1 MRNFRLL
8 SPLVGTKVP
17 PLRDDSEREDFPEE
31 KAGWYAKAT
40 WSWLNPLMKVGYLRP
55 VNQED
60 LWNIT
65 GSYRAEEMTDK
76 FQANLER
83 IVAKH
88 VEKYKAK
95 KLKEDPSFS
104 EADFVFDPLDPEQV
118 PKYAII
124 FALLATF
131 RFRFWWSA
139 ICKIIFD
146 CAQTLNP
153 LVSRQLISFVGDRYT
168 HAPPGI
174 GRGVGLAIGVTLMIA
189 VASYFMN
196 MMLYYS
202 MMMGAQCRAVL
213 SHSIYK
219 KSLNLSAKSRLKY
232 TNGQITNLLG
242 TDCHKV
248 DFCLGFFHF
257 SWTFP
262 VSMAIAIVILIVNL
276 GPAALVGIAVI
287 ILCIFAVARISRTI
301 MKQRRAVTALT
312 DKRISMMKEILQS
325 MRVIKF
331 YAWELP
337 YKERVME
344 VRKEELKGV
353 KKLLVIRNAL
363 NAIFVGV
370 PTIASMLSFVV
381 MYKTGRNLD
390 AAKVFSSLSLFN
402 LLRMPLMLL
411 PLSTSTSIDAFVAL
425 KRIQGFL
432 FAPEQVNYVITDP
445 SIAEKGDA
453 IVVDNGS
460 FIWKEDTEEGEAE
473 EKKEVAESPAAEP
486 RDSETTAEDSR
497 DVESSSDGS
506 SSSEAIHFSGLD
518 DINLA
523 VKSGEFIVITG
534 AVGTGKSSLLSAIAG
549 LMVKTAGSVT
559 VSGEMIFSPS
569 PWVHNATIREN
580 ILFGQPYDEELY
592 RKVIHCCALE
602 RDFEILPG
610 GDATEVGERGITLS
624 GGQKARISLATMA
637 YRNPQIILLDD
648 VLSAVDSHV
657 GKHIMEKCILGHMG
671 ERTRLL
677 ATHQLGLIDQADRI
691 IFLDGSG
698 SIKVGSRD
706 FLLKNEPGF
715 AHLMEFGSKQEE
727 EEEEVA
733 PYDVVEED
741 EVVVEGHVMDQKKSH
756 VTVTDAPHDL
766 EKALEGH
773 EEQEKSRDLIQSHD
787 NSRDVEEMI
796 SASRDFRDDSSE
808 SVLDELVRATTN
820 SSLAEKEN
828 KTTVSTVTQIKEETD
843 KEKDGKLITAE
854 GRSVKAVPLKVYL
867 TYIKYG
873 GGMIGYA
880 VLPIFLTLLIVSVF
894 VMLFTNVWLS
904 YWTENKWPQYGDGL
918 YIGIFV
924 MFGILTCILFFLCFY
939 TLTTIGNNA
948 TAKMHIEAV
957 DGILHAPMSFFDTT
971 PLGRIMNRFS
981 KDTDTMDNEI
991 SDQTRLFLLTLS
1003 QIIGIMILCIIYLPW
1018 FAIAVGP
1025 LLFIY
1030 HCISSYYR
1038 STAREVKRLDS
1049 INRSHVFSH
1058 MQESLTGVFN
1068 IAAYGNKTSFV
1079 KKNEW
1084 AIDNMNAAY
1093 FLTIANQRWLA
1104 FRVDLVG
1111 FSLCFVIAMLSVTGQ
1126 FSISPSA
1133 AGLVLSYIL
1142 QIVGMM
1148 TLMVRESAQVEN
1160 NMNTVER
1167 VFQYSYDVP
1176 SEAPSHIPETSPPE
1190 EWPQGGGI
1198 VFDDVSMS
1206 YRPGL
1211 PLVLKDISVN
1221 VLPGEHVGICG
1232 RTGAG
1237 KSSIM
1242 NALYRLSELA
1252 NGSVHIDNVDISQ
1265 IGLNDLR
1272 SKLSIIPQD
1281 PVLFNGTIRS
1291 NIDPFGQRDDAA
1303 LWDALR
1309 RSWLVEEGD
1318 LGKLKAGVTDSNHVK
1333 FHLDTQVDEDGSNFS
1348 LGERQLLALAR
1359 ALVRMSRILILD
1371 EATSSVDYE
1380 TDAKIQS
1387 TIVQEF
1393 AQCTI
1398 LCIAHRLRT
1407 ILNYDKIMVLDA
1419 GRIVEYDTPYRLYV
1433 KEGGVFR
1440 GMCLQSGIT
1449 EEDFPEEKRVV

>member
-1 MRNFRLL
+1 
-8 SPLVGTKVP
+8 
-17 PLRDDSEREDFPEE
+17 
-31 KAGWYAKAT
+31 
-40 WSWLNPLMKVGYLRP
+40 
-55 VNQED
+55 
-60 LWNIT
+60 
-65 GSYRAEEMTDK
+65 MTLK
-76 FQANLER
+76 FESHLER
-83 IVAKH
+83 IVQKH
-88 VEKYKAK
+88 VTKYIAK
-95 KLKEDPSFS
+95 QTKTNPQFDPST
-104 EADFVFDPLDPEQV
+104 FVFDPNDPEQV

-124 FALLATF
+124 LALLATF

-196 MMLYYS
+196 MMLYYA

-301 MKQRRAVTALT
+301 MKQRRVVTALT

-331 YAWELP
+331 YAWEMP

-344 VRKEELKGV
+344 IRREELKGV

-381 MYKTGRNLD
+381 MFKTGRNLD

-432 FAPEQVNYVITDP
+432 FAGEQVNYVITDP
-445 SIAEKGDA
+445 EIAEKGAA
-453 IVVDNGS
+453 IVVDDGT
-460 FIWKEDTEEGEAE
+460 FVWKEEGDRA
-473 EKKEVAESPAAEP
+473 KEVDEDAEGGAKPAKDAKTVAKDAKTVAKP
-486 RDSETTAEDSR
+486 TSETVAKDAKPLSETAKTLSETAKPLSEDTA
-497 DVESSSDGS
+497 SSSDS
-506 SSSEAIHFSGLD
+506 SSVLQFSGLD
-518 DINLA
+518 NISLTI
-523 VKSGEFIVITG
+523 STGEFIVITG

-549 LMVKTAGSVT
+549 LMVKTGGSVT

-580 ILFGQPYDEELY
+580 ILFGQPYDEALY
-592 RKVIHCCALE
+592 QKVIHCCALE

-637 YRNPQIILLDD
+637 YRNPSIILLDD

-657 GKHIMEKCILGHMG
+657 GKHIMEECILGHMG
-671 ERTRLL
+671 GKTRLL
-677 ATHQLGLIDQADRI
+677 ATHQLGLIDEADRI
-691 IFLDGSG
+691 VFLDGSG

-706 FLLKNEPGF
+706 ELMSREPEF
-715 AHLMEFGSKQEE
+715 AHLMEFGSKQGEE
-727 EEEEVA
+727 EAGEEVA
-733 PYDVVEED
+733 PYDV
-741 EVVVEGHVMDQKKSH
+741 EVVEEGHVMDESGRS
-756 VTVTDAPHDL
+756 TDAPRDL
-766 EKALEGH
+766 KILESRD
-773 EEQEKSRDLIQSHD
+773 KSRDQ
-787 NSRDVEEMI
+787 RDTP
-796 SASRDFRDDSSE
+796 DDSSE
-808 SVLDELVRATTN
+808 SVLDELVRAATN
-820 SSLAEKEN
+820 TSLQEKDA
-828 KTTVSTVTQIKEETD
+828 KTTFASVEQVSENAD
-843 KEKDGKLITAE
+843 KSAESAGKLISAE

-873 GGMIGYA
+873 GGFLGYSI
-880 VLPIFLTLLIVSVF
+880 LPIFLFTLIISVF

-924 MFGILTCILFFLCFY
+924 MFGFLSCILFFACFY

-1068 IAAYGNKTSFV
+1068 IAAYGNKETFV
-1079 KKNEW
+1079 KKMEW

-1176 SEAPSHIPETSPPE
+1176 SEAPSHVEETAPPP

-1198 VFDDVSMS
+1198 TFDDVSMA

-1211 PLVLKDISVN
+1211 PLVLKDISVS

-1242 NALYRLSELA
+1242 NALYRLSELSA
-1252 NGSVHIDNVDISQ
+1252 GSVTIDHVDISQ

-1309 RSWLVEEGD
+1309 RSWLVEEAD
-1318 LGKLKAGVTDSNHVK
+1318 LGKLKSGATDSQHVK
-1333 FHLDTQVDEDGSNFS
+1333 FHLDTRVDEDGSNFS

-1380 TDAKIQS
+1380 TDSKIQS

-1419 GRIVEYDTPYRLYV
+1419 GRIVEYDTPFRLFV
-1433 KEGGVFR
+1433 KDGGVFR
-1440 GMCLQSGIT
+1440 GMCLQSGIV
-1449 EEDFPEEKRVV
+1449 EDDFPEEKRV

>member
-8 SPLVGTKVP
+8 SPLVGSKVP
-17 PLRDDSEREDFPEE
+17 PFRDDSEREDFPEE
-31 KAGWYAKAT
+31 AAPWWSKAT
-40 WSWLNPLMKVGYLRP
+40 WSWLNPLMRVGYLRP

-65 GSYRAEEMTDK
+65 GSYTADEMTNR
-76 FQANLER
+76 FEANLER

-95 KLKEDPSFS
+95 QAKENPHFDEST
-104 EADFVFDPLDPEQV
+104 FVFNPNDPKQV

-124 FALLATF
+124 FALHDTF

-139 ICKIIFD
+139 TCKIIFD

-153 LVSRQLISFVGDRYT
+153 LVSKQLIAFVGERYT

-174 GRGVGLAIGVTLMIA
+174 GKGVGLAIGVTLMIA

-287 ILCIFAVARISRTI
+287 IICILIVARISRTI
-301 MKQRRAVTALT
+301 MKQRRVVTALT

-337 YKERVME
+337 YKEKVME
-344 VRKEELKGV
+344 LRKEELKGV

-370 PTIASMLSFVV
+370 PTISSMLAFVV
-381 MYKTGRNLD
+381 MFKTGRHLD
-390 AAKVFSSLSLFN
+390 PAKVFSSLSLFN

-432 FAPEQVNYVITDP
+432 FAGEQVNYVITDP
-445 SIAEKGDA
+445 EIAEKGDA
-453 IVVDNGS
+453 IVIDNGT
-460 FIWKEDTEEGEAE
+460 FIWKEETDEFDESGEKTKVVEGKNDKTE
-473 EKKEVAESPAAEP
+473 KNDK
-486 RDSETTAEDSR
+486 DSKTVTPE
-497 DVESSSDGS
+497 VESSSDSDDS
-506 SSSEAIHFSGLD
+506 SVLQFSGLN
-518 DINLA
+518 DISLN
-523 VKSGEFIVITG
+523 VKTGEFIVITG

-559 VSGEMIFSPS
+559 ASGEMIFSPS
-569 PWVHNATIREN
+569 PWVHNATIRDN
-580 ILFGQPYDEELY
+580 ILFGQPFDQALYD
-592 RKVIHCCALE
+592 KVVHVCALE

-637 YRNPQIILLDD
+637 YRNPSIILLDD

-657 GKHIMEKCILGHMG
+657 GKHIMDKCILGHMG
-671 ERTRLL
+671 GHTRLL
-677 ATHQLGLIDQADRI
+677 ATHQLGLIEEADRI
-691 IFLDGSG
+691 IYLDGSG
-698 SIKVGSRD
+698 SIKTGTRD
-706 FLLKNEPGF
+706 ELLKSEPGF
-715 AHLMEFGSKQEE
+715 AHLMEFGSKQDE

-733 PYDVVEED
+733 PYDVD
-741 EVVVEGHVMDQKKSH
+741 EVVLEG
-756 VTVTDAPHDL
+756 TTLDAP
-766 EKALEGH
+766 
-773 EEQEKSRDLIQSHD
+773 RDLK
-787 NSRDVEEMI
+787 VMEENAEKRI
-796 SASRDFRDDSSE
+796 SIDRVSDSSE
-808 SVLDELVRATTN
+808 SVLDELVRAATN
-820 SSLAEKEN
+820 TSLTEKDA
-828 KTTVSTVTQIKEETD
+828 KTTVATVVQSNED
-843 KEKDGKLITAE
+843 KAKDGKLIAAE
-854 GRSVKAVPLKVYL
+854 GRQVKAVPLKVYL

-873 GGMIGYA
+873 GGVIGYA
-880 VLPIFLTLLIVSVF
+880 VLPLFLFTLIISVF

-904 YWTENKWPQYGDGL
+904 YWTENKWPQYGYQL
-918 YIGIFV
+918 YIGIFI
-924 MFGILTCILFFLCFY
+924 MFGFLSCFLFFACFY
-939 TLTTIGNNA
+939 TLTSIGNNA
-948 TAKMHIEAV
+948 TAKMHIDAL

-1003 QIIGIMILCIIYLPW
+1003 QIIGIMILSIIYLPW
-1018 FAIAVGP
+1018 FGIAVGP

-1038 STAREVKRLDS
+1038 ATAREVKRLDS

-1068 IAAYGNKTSFV
+1068 IAAYGNKTTFV

-1111 FSLCFVIAMLSVTGQ
+1111 FALCFLIAILSVTGQ

-1176 SEAPSHIPETSPPE
+1176 KEAPSHIEATAPPP

-1242 NALYRLSELA
+1242 NALYRLSELSS
-1252 NGSVHIDNVDISQ
+1252 GSVTIDEVDIST

-1309 RSWLVEEGD
+1309 RSWLVEEAE
-1318 LGKLKAGVTDSNHVK
+1318 LGKLKSGVTDSNHVK
-1333 FHLDTQVDEDGSNFS
+1333 FHLDTTVDEDGSNFS

-1380 TDAKIQS
+1380 TDSKIQS

-1398 LCIAHRLRT
+1398 LCIAHRLKT

-1419 GRIVEYDTPYRLYV
+1419 GRIVEYDTPFRLYV

-1449 EEDFPEEKRVV
+1449 EEDFGDSRKT

>member
-1 MRNFRLL
+1 
-8 SPLVGTKVP
+8 
-17 PLRDDSEREDFPEE
+17 
-31 KAGWYAKAT
+31 
-40 WSWLNPLMKVGYLRP
+40 
-55 VNQED
+55 
-60 LWNIT
+60 
-65 GSYRAEEMTDK
+65 MTDK
-76 FQANLER
+76 FEAHLER

-88 VEKYKAK
+88 VAKYKAK
-95 KLKEDPSFS
+95 RAKADPSF
-104 EADFVFDPLDPEQV
+104 DPEKFEYDPMDPEQA

-139 ICKIIFD
+139 ACKIIFD

-153 LVSRQLISFVGDRYT
+153 LVSRQLIKFVGERYT
-168 HAPPGI
+168 GNPPSI
-174 GRGVGLAIGVTLMIA
+174 GKGVGYAIGVTLMIA

-287 ILCIFAVARISRTI
+287 IICIFAVAFIMRTV
-301 MKQRRAVTALT
+301 MNQRRIVTALT
-312 DKRISMMKEILQS
+312 DRRISMMKEILQS

-331 YAWELP
+331 YAWEMP
-337 YKERVME
+337 YKEKVME
-344 VRKEELKGV
+344 IRREELKGV
-353 KKLLVIRNAL
+353 KKMLVIRNAL

-381 MYKTGRNLD
+381 MFKTGRDLD
-390 AAKVFSSLSLFN
+390 PAKVFSSLSLFN

-411 PLSTSTSIDAFVAL
+411 PLSTSTSVDAFVAL
-425 KRIQGFL
+425 RRIQGFL
-432 FAPEQVNYVITDP
+432 LADELKNYIIEDP
-445 SIAEKGDA
+445 SIKEDGFSIQLKDA
-453 IVVDNGS
+453 SFKWRDDDDKVVDNDKPTEVKGV
-460 FIWKEDTEEGEAE
+460 KDDTENE
-473 EKKEVAESPAAEP
+473 
-486 RDSETTAEDSR
+486 
-497 DVESSSDGS
+497 
-506 SSSEAIHFSGLD
+506 SSEASEKPYKGESHIKHDSPNLNPGGALTTTAYNIDNTSITETADSESSNGETFTGLT
-518 DINLA
+518 DINLD
-523 VKSGEFIVITG
+523 VPTGSFIVITG
-534 AVGTGKSSLLSAIAG
+534 AVGSGKSSLLAAIAG
-549 LMVKTAGSVT
+549 LMVKTSGSVT
-559 VSGEMIFSPS
+559 VAGEMIFSPS
-569 PWVHNATIREN
+569 PWVHNATIRDN
-580 ILFGQPYDEELY
+580 ILFGQPFDQAKYD
-592 RKVIHCCALE
+592 KVIDCCALQ

-637 YRNPQIILLDD
+637 YRNPAIILLDD

-657 GKHIMEKCILGHMG
+657 GKHIMEKCILDHMG
-671 ERTRLL
+671 SSTRLL
-677 ATHQLGLIDQADRI
+677 ATHQLSLIDSADKI

-698 SIKVGSRD
+698 TIKVGTAD
-706 FLLKNEPGF
+706 ELKKTEPEF

-727 EEEEVA
+727 EEEEEVA
-733 PYDVVEED
+733 PYDLPLDTAVSRVSRNSFQELEVVKSGEVMDAETPIVDELTRAATICSLHERDQKNASETVVEVSGD
-741 EVVVEGHVMDQKKSH
+741 
-756 VTVTDAPHDL
+756 P
-766 EKALEGH
+766 
-773 EEQEKSRDLIQSHD
+773 
-787 NSRDVEEMI
+787 
-796 SASRDFRDDSSE
+796 ASSQDK
-808 SVLDELVRATTN
+808 TN
-820 SSLAEKEN
+820 A
-828 KTTVSTVTQIKEETD
+828 
-843 KEKDGKLITAE
+843 GKLIQTE

-873 GGMIGYA
+873 GGFLGYA
-880 VLPIFLTLLIVSVF
+880 VLPLFLALLIIAVF

-904 YWTENKWPQYGDGL
+904 YWTEGKWPQYSAGM

-924 MFGILTCILFFLCFY
+924 MFGILTCVLFFLCFY

-948 TAKMHIEAV
+948 TSKMHIDAV

-1049 INRSHVFSH
+1049 VNRSHVFSH

-1068 IAAYGNKTSFV
+1068 IAAYGNKLTFI

-1084 AIDNMNAAY
+1084 AIDNMNSAY

-1176 SEAPSHIPETSPPE
+1176 SEAPSHIPETAPPE
-1190 EWPQGGGI
+1190 SWPAGGGLK
-1198 VFDDVSMS
+1198 FEDVSMS

-1211 PLVLKDISVN
+1211 PLVLKDININ

-1242 NALYRLSELA
+1242 NALYRLSELSS
-1252 NGSVHIDNVDISQ
+1252 GKVEIDNVDISA

-1291 NIDPFGQRDDAA
+1291 NIDPFGQRDDAQ

-1318 LGKLKAGVTDSNHVK
+1318 AARLKAGGVDNNMVK
-1333 FHLDTQVDEDGSNFS
+1333 FHLDQHVDEDGSNFS

-1393 AQCTI
+1393 AHCTI

-1419 GRIVEYDTPYRLYV
+1419 GSIVEFDTPYRLYI
-1433 KEGGVFR
+1433 KDGGVFR

-1449 EEDFPEEKRVV
+1449 EEDFPMERRVV

>member
-1 MRNFRLL
+1 
-8 SPLVGTKVP
+8 
-17 PLRDDSEREDFPEE
+17 
-31 KAGWYAKAT
+31 
-40 WSWLNPLMKVGYLRP
+40 
-55 VNQED
+55 
-60 LWNIT
+60 
-65 GSYRAEEMTDK
+65 MTDK

-95 KLKEDPSFS
+95 MKKKDPSFDES
-104 EADFVFDPLDPEQV
+104 TFVFDINDPEQV

-124 FALLATF
+124 LALHDTF

-153 LVSRQLISFVGDRYT
+153 LVSRQLIKFVGDRYT
-168 HAPPGI
+168 HAPPSI

-287 ILCIFAVARISRTI
+287 IICILIVAYISRTI
-301 MKQRRAVTALT
+301 MNQRRVVTALT

-337 YKERVME
+337 YKEKVME
-344 VRKEELKGV
+344 IRKEELKGV

-432 FAPEQVNYVITDP
+432 FAGEQVNYVEYDE

-453 IVVDNGS
+453 IIVDNASFQWKDADTDYELKSEVVENKVEPSASNKEKNLSSSVESHDLASTTDSS
-460 FIWKEDTEEGEAE
+460 FIQ
-473 EKKEVAESPAAEP
+473 
-486 RDSETTAEDSR
+486 
-497 DVESSSDGS
+497 
-506 SSSEAIHFSGLD
+506 FSGLN
-518 DINLA
+518 DISLT

-534 AVGTGKSSLLSAIAG
+534 AVGSGKSSLLAAIAG
-549 LMVKTAGSVT
+549 LMVKTSGSVT
-559 VSGEMIFSPS
+559 VAGEMIFSPS
-569 PWVHNATIREN
+569 PWVHNATIRDN
-580 ILFGQPYDEELY
+580 ILFGQPFDQALYD
-592 RKVIHCCALE
+592 KVIHACALE

-657 GKHIMEKCILGHMG
+657 GKHIMENCILGHMG
-671 ERTRLL
+671 HNTRLL

-698 SIKVGSRD
+698 TIKTGTREE
-706 FLLKNEPGF
+706 LLASEPGF
-715 AHLMEFGSKQEE
+715 AHLMEFGSKKDED
-727 EEEEVA
+727 EEEVA
-733 PYDVVEED
+733 PYDEIED
-741 EVVVEGHVMDQKKSH
+741 VIEKVLSSEDQVS
-756 VTVTDAPHDL
+756 
-766 EKALEGH
+766 
-773 EEQEKSRDLIQSHD
+773 S
-787 NSRDVEEMI
+787 
-796 SASRDFRDDSSE
+796 SSE
-808 SVLDELVRATTN
+808 SVLEELVKAATNT
-820 SSLAEKEN
+820 SLAEKDN
-828 KTTVSTVTQIKEETD
+828 KTTVATVTQVDEDSKA
-843 KEKDGKLITAE
+843 KDGKLIAAE

-880 VLPIFLTLLIVSVF
+880 VLPIFFGLLIISVF

-924 MFGILTCILFFLCFY
+924 MFGILTCILFFACFY

-948 TAKMHIEAV
+948 TAKMHIDAV

-1049 INRSHVFSH
+1049 VNRSHVFSH

-1068 IAAYGNKTSFV
+1068 ISAYGNKNAFV

-1176 SEAPSHIPETSPPE
+1176 SEAPSHIADTAPSA
-1190 EWPQGGGI
+1190 EWPEGGGI
-1198 VFDDVSMS
+1198 EFTDVSMA

-1211 PLVLKDISVN
+1211 PLVLKDITVDI
-1221 VLPGEHVGICG
+1221 LPGEHVGICG

-1242 NALYRLSELA
+1242 NALYRLSELSQGKVA
-1252 NGSVHIDNVDISQ
+1252 IDNVDIST

-1309 RSWLVEEGD
+1309 RSWLVEEGE
-1318 LGKLKAGVTDSNHVK
+1318 LSRLKDGSTDSDHVK
-1333 FHLDTQVDEDGSNFS
+1333 FHLDTHVDEDGSNFS

-1419 GRIVEYDTPYRLYV
+1419 GRIVEYDTPFKLYV

-1449 EEDFPEEKRVV
+1449 EEDFPIEKRVR

>member
-8 SPLVGTKVP
+8 SPFVGTKVP
-17 PLRDDSEREDFPEE
+17 PFRDDSEREDFPEE
-31 KAGWYAKAT
+31 KAGWYSKAT

-95 KLKEDPSFS
+95 QRKSNPAFDES
-104 EADFVFDPLDPEQV
+104 AFVFDPNDPDQV

-124 FALLATF
+124 LALLATF

-153 LVSRQLISFVGDRYT
+153 LVSRQLIKFVGDRYT
-168 HAPPGI
+168 HAPPSI

-287 ILCIFAVARISRTI
+287 IICILAVARISRTI
-301 MKQRRAVTALT
+301 MKQRRIVTALT
-312 DKRISMMKEILQS
+312 DRRISMMKEILQS

-337 YKERVME
+337 YKDRVME
-344 VRKEELKGV
+344 IRKEELKGV

-381 MYKTGRNLD
+381 MYKTGRDLD

-432 FAPEQVNYVITDP
+432 FAGEQVNYVITDP
-445 SIAEKGDA
+445 EIGEKGDA
-453 IVVDNGS
+453 IVVDQAS
-460 FIWKEDTEEGEAE
+460 FIWKDETEEGGEGE
-473 EKKEVAESPAAEP
+473 EGEGSEGVGAKGAKTTVIDAKTGAIAKADAKTLAGIPDAISQDSTSDAA
-486 RDSETTAEDSR
+486 
-497 DVESSSDGS
+497 SDAS
-506 SSSEAIHFSGLD
+506 SSSSSVPQFVGLN
-518 DINLA
+518 DISLT

-559 VSGEMIFSPS
+559 VAGEMIFSPS
-569 PWVHNATIREN
+569 PWVHNATIRDN
-580 ILFGQPYDEELY
+580 ILFGQPFDQALY
-592 RKVIHCCALE
+592 SKVIHACALE

-637 YRNPQIILLDD
+637 YRNPSIILLDD

-657 GKHIMEKCILGHMG
+657 GKHIMENCILGHMG
-671 ERTRLL
+671 GHTRLL

-698 SIKVGSRD
+698 AIRVGSRD
-706 FLLKNEPGF
+706 ELMRSEPGF

-727 EEEEVA
+727 EEEELA
-733 PYDVVEED
+733 PYDMEAE
-741 EVVVEGHVMDQKKSH
+741 EVVVEGA
-756 VTVTDAPHDL
+756 TLDAPRDL
-766 EKALEGH
+766 KVL
-773 EEQEKSRDLIQSHD
+773 EEQAETKRRHSIDR
-787 NSRDVEEMI
+787 I
-796 SASRDFRDDSSE
+796 SDSSE
-808 SVLDELVRATTN
+808 SVLDELVRAATN
-820 SSLAEKEN
+820 TSLQEKDA
-828 KTTVSTVTQIKEETD
+828 KTTVATVAQVDED
-843 KEKDGKLITAE
+843 KAKDGKLIAAE

-880 VLPIFLTLLIVSVF
+880 VLPIFLTLLVVSVF

-904 YWTENKWPQYGDGL
+904 YWTEDKWPQYGDGL

-924 MFGILTCILFFLCFY
+924 MFGFLTCILFFACFY

-1068 IAAYGNKTSFV
+1068 IAAYGNKTTFV

-1176 SEAPSHIPETSPPE
+1176 SEAPSHIPDTAPPPE
-1190 EWPQGGGI
+1190 WPTGGGI
-1198 VFDDVSMS
+1198 EFQDVSMS

-1242 NALYRLSELA
+1242 NALYRLSELSQ
-1252 NGSVHIDNVDISQ
+1252 GTVTIDGVDIST

-1309 RSWLVEEGD
+1309 RSWLVEEAD
-1318 LGKLKAGVTDSNHVK
+1318 LGKLKSGATDSNHVK

-1380 TDAKIQS
+1380 TDSKIQS

-1449 EEDFPEEKRVV
+1449 DEDFPEEKRVV